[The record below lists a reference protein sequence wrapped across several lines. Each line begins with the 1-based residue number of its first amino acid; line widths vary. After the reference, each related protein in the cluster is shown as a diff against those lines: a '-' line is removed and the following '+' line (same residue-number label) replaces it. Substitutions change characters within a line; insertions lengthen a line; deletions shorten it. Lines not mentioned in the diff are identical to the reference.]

1 MQCAFKRPKLNN
13 LFLSVS
19 LTLRSNF
26 RSSHRRCSRKK
37 RVLKVFLQNLQEST
51 RAGVLFKKETPTQ
64 MFSCEF
70 CKIFKNIAFQNTS
83 GRVLLY
89 FIISISKYY
98 NRMSNNNHTQYRY
111 NFISFPSGNFKFSSN
126 IATTSKICV
135 QKY

>member
-37 RVLKVFLQNLQEST
+37 RVLKVFCKIYRKALVLESF
-51 RAGVLFKKETPTQ
+51 LKETPTQ

-111 NFISFPSGNFKFSSN
+111 NFISFPSGNFKFLSN